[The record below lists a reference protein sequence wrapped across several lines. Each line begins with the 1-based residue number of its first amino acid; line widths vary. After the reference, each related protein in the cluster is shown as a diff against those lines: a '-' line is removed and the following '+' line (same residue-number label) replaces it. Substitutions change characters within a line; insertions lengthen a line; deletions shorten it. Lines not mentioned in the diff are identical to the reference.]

1 MAYLIKIYDH
11 ATGEEVEREM
21 TADEQ
26 AIRDKEVSDWLEI
39 QAGKKQVAQIAQAAK
54 AAAEAKLAA
63 LGLTTDDLK
72 ALGLGASQ

>member
-1 MAYLIKIYDH
+1 MTEQIGIYDH
-11 ATGEEVEREM
+11 ETGETIVREM

-39 QAGKKQVAQIAQAAK
+39 QAEKEQVAQIAQAAK
-54 AAAEAKLAA
+54 EAAQAKLAA

-72 ALGLGASQ
+72 ALGLGGN